1 MRVLVALKP
10 HAYRGTLVRT
20 IKRARSWVAVH
31 FLDPDILDYETR
43 YLKPQVVIC
52 NQATPAVRELATCW
66 VEIQQRDPLRVTV
79 NIRGCARITP
89 DISFDEL
96 ISVIDEAEAP
106 AKTVCHRYHERLVS
120 RLSSPSVHT

>member
-10 HAYRGTLVRT
+10 RAYRDTLVPM

-43 YLKPQVVIC
+43 FLKPQVVIC
-52 NQATPAVRELATCW
+52 DKSTPAVRELATCW
-66 VEIQQRDPLRVTV
+66 VEIQQRDHLRVTV
-79 NIRGCARITP
+79 NIRGRARMIS

-96 ISVIDEAEAP
+96 ISVIDEAEAL
-106 AKTVCHRYHERLVS
+106 AKAA
-120 RLSSPSVHT
+120 

>member
-10 HAYRGTLVRT
+10 RAYRDTLVHT
-20 IKRARSWVAVH
+20 IKRARAWVAVH
-31 FLDPDILDYETR
+31 FLDPDILDYEIK

-52 NQATPAVRELATCW
+52 DQATPAVREFATCW

-79 NIRGCARITP
+79 NIRGRARITP

-96 ISVIDEAEAP
+96 ISVIDEAEDL
-106 AKTVCHRYHERLVS
+106 AKTA
-120 RLSSPSVHT
+120 